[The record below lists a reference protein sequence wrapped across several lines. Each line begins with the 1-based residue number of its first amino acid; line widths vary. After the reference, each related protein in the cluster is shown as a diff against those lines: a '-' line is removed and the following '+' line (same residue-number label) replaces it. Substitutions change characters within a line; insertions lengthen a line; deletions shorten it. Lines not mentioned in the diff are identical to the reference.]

1 MHSKPWAELL
11 PGHQLTD
18 PKKKEEEEE
27 EGEKKKD
34 SNNNNNNSNNCQLQT
49 VTFLL

>member
-18 PKKKEEEEE
+18 PKKKEEEE
-27 EGEKKKD
+27 GEKKKD
-34 SNNNNNNSNNCQLQT
+34 SNNNNNNNSNNCQLQT